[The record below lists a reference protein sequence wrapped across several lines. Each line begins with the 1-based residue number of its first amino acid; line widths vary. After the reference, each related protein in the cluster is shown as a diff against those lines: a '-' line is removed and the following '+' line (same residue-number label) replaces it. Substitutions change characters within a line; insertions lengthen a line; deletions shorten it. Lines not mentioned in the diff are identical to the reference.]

1 MPVSLDKTPQLH
13 LFVAVVT
20 NADTDRATVHHLG
33 LTDAFYYDD
42 QVNRA
47 HDVKRAVPGSDVY
60 LVVAGDRSAGYREA
74 LKGDSSDA
82 LINPFFTAP
91 TSALPAERAQGAP
104 PQPSPGEQ
112 PGRPERRN
120 TR

>member
-1 MPVSLDKTPQLH
+1 MAAVSLDKTPQLH

-20 NADTDRATVHHLG
+20 DAGTDHAIVHHLG
-33 LTDAFYYDD
+33 ITDAFYYDD

-47 HDVKRAVPGSDVY
+47 WDVKHTVPGSDVH

-74 LKGDSSDA
+74 LKGDSDDA

-91 TSALPAERAQGAP
+91 ISAPA
-104 PQPSPGEQ
+104 
-112 PGRPERRN
+112 
-120 TR
+120 